1 MSEPAEKCPAGGRPQ
16 SGSPV
21 VPGKGSAQPAGETIE
36 LHIPSAFGYEK
47 VAMEEVAA
55 VARRMGFSDD
65 RVEDLKTAVAE
76 ACLNAIEH
84 GNKLNTTFRVGI
96 ELLADVSK
104 LQISVSDQGE
114 GISAVPAPDIDAKIE
129 GKESPRGWG
138 IFLIRNLV
146 DEVQFEAKAGGGHEI
161 RMLIHLEK
169 EPSLTGNGPGGVQ
182 GSGSAP

>member
-1 MSEPAEKCPAGGRPQ
+1 MPDFSGKQPEMTETVNAEN
-16 SGSPV
+16 
-21 VPGKGSAQPAGETIE
+21 TIE

-47 VAMEEVAA
+47 VAMEQVAA

-84 GNKLNTTFRVGI
+84 GNKMNTTFRVAI
-96 ELLADVSK
+96 ELLTDASK
-104 LQISVSDQGE
+104 LQVSVSDQGE

-138 IFLIRNLV
+138 IFLIKNLV

-169 EPSLTGNGPGGVQ
+169 ESAMTNDRARNAL
-182 GSGSAP
+182 GSNDTP

>member
-1 MSEPAEKCPAGGRPQ
+1 MTVVDGNT
-16 SGSPV
+16 SP
-21 VPGKGSAQPAGETIE
+21 ENTIE
-36 LHIPSAFGYEK
+36 LHIPSAFGFEK

-55 VARRMGFSDD
+55 VAQLMGFSED
-65 RVEDLKTAVAE
+65 RIEDLKTAVAE

-96 ELLADVSK
+96 ELLTDASK

-114 GISAVPAPDIDAKIE
+114 GVRAVREPDIDAKIE
-129 GKESPRGWG
+129 GKEPTRGWG

-146 DEVQFEAKAGGGHEI
+146 DEVQFAAKAGGGHEI

-169 EPSLTGNGPGGVQ
+169 EAAMTNERTGDVPGSDQ
-182 GSGSAP
+182 SE